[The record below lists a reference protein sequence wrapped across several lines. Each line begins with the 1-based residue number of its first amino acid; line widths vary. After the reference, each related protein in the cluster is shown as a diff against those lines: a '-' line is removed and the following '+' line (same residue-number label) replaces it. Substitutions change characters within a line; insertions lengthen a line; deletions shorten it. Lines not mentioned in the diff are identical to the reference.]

1 MTTATSDVMTAEAQ
15 SATTPSGAIDRLAA
29 GNARFVEAA
38 AAERDLLAQVAAT
51 ASGQHPFVAI
61 VSCIDSRVPP
71 EFVFDLGI
79 GDAFVARTAGNV
91 VDGDMLGSL
100 EFATAVAGAKAVVV
114 LGHSACGA
122 VKGACDGVELGHL
135 TGLLAK
141 ISPSVEAV
149 AGEPTPGSGDA
160 DLVQKVV
167 EQHVDAMASDIVGRS
182 DVIAGLVESGDLV
195 VAGAVYDL
203 ETGVV
208 TWQ

>member
-1 MTTATSDVMTAEAQ
+1 MSSSSTAR
-15 SATTPSGAIDRLAA
+15 P
-29 GNARFVEAA
+29 
-38 AAERDLLAQVAAT
+38 
-51 ASGQHPFVAI
+51 
-61 VSCIDSRVPP
+61 
-71 EFVFDLGI
+71 
-79 GDAFVARTAGNV
+79 
-91 VDGDMLGSL
+91 
-100 EFATAVAGAKAVVV
+100 
-114 LGHSACGA
+114 
-122 VKGACDGVELGHL
+122 
-135 TGLLAK
+135 LAK